1 MACFTRTRLRVS
13 CEGQVT
19 VNNIDVGDYKK
30 QVLLRSDPFKK
41 NEDRLTAR
49 SDTSRAT
56 ATSPASVER
65 DVSDR
70 SGPCC
75 KARSDTSRATAT
87 PPASV
92 ERDVSDRSF
101 PGRPAR
107 SDTSRATA
115 LPSALVE
122 RDVSDRSSPGR
133 PARSGTSRATALPF
147 ALVERDVSDRSSPGR
162 PALPMP
168 SDSQRDECD
177 ELSRA

>member
-1 MACFTRTRLRVS
+1 MACFTRTRARAS
-13 CEGQVT
+13 RKPQVT
-19 VNNIDVGDYKK
+19 VKNIAVEDYRK

-49 SDTSRAT
+49 SGTSCAT
-56 ATSPASVER
+56 ATPPASVER

-70 SGPCC
+70 SVFCR
-75 KARSDTSRATAT
+75 KARSSTSRATAT

-133 PARSGTSRATALPF
+133 PARSGTSRATAIC
-147 ALVERDVSDRSSPGR
+147 SG
-162 PALPMP
+162 
-168 SDSQRDECD
+168 
-177 ELSRA
+177 